1 VKSFKGLA
9 VRRARD
15 GRARG
20 KFLPEMIGETNYR
33 LCCDVKDTFDPD
45 GILNPNKVV
54 RAPPID
60 TALRYSPQWPTPDLP
75 TYLDWSRDLGVVRA
89 VERCNGM
96 AECKKVRNGLMC
108 PSYMATLDEKDSTRA
123 RANVLREFLTHS
135 TQKNRFDHREI
146 YDVLDLCISCKGC
159 KSECPASVDMAK
171 LKAEFLQHWH
181 DAHPPDLCT
190 RAIADFAT
198 LMRLAVPFAS
208 LFNLLARNPLTGR
221 AMKAALGFASNRSIP
236 RLCRTTVAE
245 WYRRRRP
252 GVGATGRR
260 VHIFCDEFTNFNDV
274 PVGIAA
280 IKLLVALGYTVV
292 LAHPGESGRAM
303 ISKGF
308 LRRARRLADRNVTA
322 LHEVIDD
329 EAPLVGLEPS
339 AISCF
344 KDEYPDL
351 VSPQLRGNA
360 RTLAGHSLMFEGVHR
375 AGDGCRPDRPRCLH
389 RRSTDGPGACP
400 LPPEGAVLEC
410 DGAARPRPA
419 AQLYCSRNP
428 QLLLRHGRL
437 LRLREGALRG
447 VDEDRRNSA
456 AACGP
461 RRRPKRHHR
470 CLRHQLPPP
479 DRGRFL
485 ANRPTSC
492 RDPLQRLQNMIY
504 RSWKSFAMQ

>member
-108 PSYMATLDEKDSTRA
+108 PSYMATLDEKDSTGA

-339 AISCF
+339 AISC
-344 KDEYPDL
+344 
-351 VSPQLRGNA
+351 
-360 RTLAGHSLMFEGVHR
+360 
-375 AGDGCRPDRPRCLH
+375 
-389 RRSTDGPGACP
+389 
-400 LPPEGAVLEC
+400 